1 MPANRAPNI
10 DAPLTNKDGTTNVQW
25 WKFWKSLGAQFSGAD
40 APVMPVNVPGV
51 LSVVGPQGA
60 AGAAGA
66 NGSNGAPGRNGAA
79 GREAAQEIVGA
90 QPTPAARDRDTAD
103 LAFIASRPRAFVNRE
118 AGALDLATI
127 ALARIRPAPAQ
138 QPQILICTQ
147 ATFPALA
154 GTGATFI
161 YVSDF
166 AHWIYW
172 DGTAPT
178 FADAGSD
185 YYAIA
190 PAAPGAVGWHAVD
203 GSTVS
208 FLNADGT
215 LTAKTL
221 KNVAGTPAYLKV
233 GAGAD
238 TLIAPTAP
246 TFAGVSATPAGTV
259 PAFFTGTPQTF
270 ATAAVTAI
278 GTVNA
283 LITPDPYTPAG
294 TVAAA
299 FAGVPATP
307 AGTISTTGE
316 PENFYSTLW
325 FRL

>member
-10 DAPLTNKDGTTNVQW
+10 ETPLQDKDGKTNVQW
-25 WKFWKSLGAQFSGAD
+25 WQFWTRVAGQFSGKD
-40 APVMPVNVPGV
+40 APLMPVDVPGV
-51 LSVVGPQGA
+51 LSVANAQPKRAPLTEA
-60 AGAAGA
+60 AIV
-66 NGSNGAPGRNGAA
+66 
-79 GREAAQEIVGA
+79 EAAQQLIAALPRQSRDDGA
-90 QPTPAARDRDTAD
+90 AD
-103 LAFIASRPRAFVNRE
+103 LARVALRPQAAPANS
-118 AGALDLATI
+118 AALDLATI
-127 ALARIRPAPAQ
+127 ALARIRPAQPATP
-138 QPQILICTQ
+138 PQIIVCTQ
-147 ATFPALA
+147 ATFPVLA
-154 GTGATFI
+154 GTSPTFI

-172 DGTAPT
+172 DGTTAT

-190 PAAPGAVGWHAVD
+190 AAAPGAIGWHAVD

-238 TLIAPTAP
+238 TLVAPVAP
-246 TFAGVSATPAGTV
+246 TFAGTPA
-259 PAFFTGTPQTF
+259 
-270 ATAAVTAI
+270 
-278 GTVNA
+278 
-283 LITPDPYTPAG
+283 TPAG
-294 TVAAA
+294 TVAAPVFTGAPQTFAVLPVAAVGVVNALVTPNPYTPAGTNSAPA
-299 FAGVPATP
+299 FTGTPATP
-307 AGTISTTGE
+307 AGTITATAE